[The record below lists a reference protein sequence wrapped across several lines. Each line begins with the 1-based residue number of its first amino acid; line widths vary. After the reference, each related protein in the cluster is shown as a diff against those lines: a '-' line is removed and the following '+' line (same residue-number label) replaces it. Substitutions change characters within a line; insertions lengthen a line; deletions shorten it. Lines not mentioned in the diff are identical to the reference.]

1 MHNRWMR
8 CIQKPQGSPVNK
20 NFWPKARPST
30 PASLQSL
37 VESVVNSKF
46 TRVFFQS
53 CLLVKIGFLRIGTL
67 NHSVNGCQL
76 QKKIKL
82 QDGKKFII
90 KGKPLSH
97 HMQYFYFLKR
107 ILINGA
113 INKRGCRKRLTEIHC
128 VISLDCSAQTLAL
141 DQSARVK
148 CK

>member
-1 MHNRWMR
+1 MR

-37 VESVVNSKF
+37 VESVVISKF

-76 QKKIKL
+76 QKKKSYKMVKSSSL
-82 QDGKKFII
+82 RAN
-90 KGKPLSH
+90 L
-97 HMQYFYFLKR
+97 FYITCNILILKR

-113 INKRGCRKRLTEIHC
+113 IHKRGWRKRLTVIHC

-141 DQSARVK
+141 DQSARVQ